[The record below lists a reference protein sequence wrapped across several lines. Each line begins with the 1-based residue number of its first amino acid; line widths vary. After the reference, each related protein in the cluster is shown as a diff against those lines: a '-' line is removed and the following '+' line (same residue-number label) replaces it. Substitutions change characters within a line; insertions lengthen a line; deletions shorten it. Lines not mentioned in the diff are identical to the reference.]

1 MAALP
6 GAHGLYIVIAM
17 TSDLVNDGSTTE
29 SSSSVKTELTP
40 VYLDGTVIEWDGNNA
55 LILPLLHEF
64 GKWSK
69 RTGKFQSLFAH
80 RAANLPNGKIAV
92 DSVQAAH
99 FLLGSATDNRSF
111 DKPCPPTPARIKEYN
126 DDALALGL
134 SALATLTSVPDDLK
148 ASVVVAPHA
157 VDNECSKLLVA
168 LTAIFGHA
176 DSSETLID
184 AADGD
189 GLKLLQALRARGANA
204 DRKDKALVV
213 AKYANVIRNGVS
225 GELTSITFAAF
236 LKSYKAHKRSVPKDS
251 QSTVEAEVEMI
262 SLIATKDPN
271 TREIY
276 DLKTAAAPP
285 ADLDAAADVLLSILR
300 GRKRVEEIDEVTNG
314 SGAASLAAELTGSLS
329 GAQAAAAR
337 RDAHIAAIAN
347 AVLSAGGAKKH
358 DLLDSDTYAQVAAI
372 AAAVKKAVADPRK
385 TADKDK
391 DKVTIPRGP
400 DNKPLKWVE
409 GMAKCKCGIRG
420 GKHLYKDCPKAQQ
433 DKDKDKTATA
443 AAAEAGSA
451 ALATEIAALR
461 ALLASAPAPAAPG
474 AAMLIDGAP
483 ASNLLVE

>member
-1 MAALP
+1 
-6 GAHGLYIVIAM
+6 M

-29 SSSSVKTELTP
+29 SSSSVKTDLTP

-134 SALATLTSVPDDLK
+134 TALATLTSVPDDLK

-157 VDNECSKLLVA
+157 VSNECSKLLVA

-204 DRKDKALVV
+204 DRKDRALVV
-213 AKYANVIRNGVS
+213 AKLANVIRTGVS

-276 DLKTAAAPP
+276 DLKTAAAQP

-337 RDAHIAAIAN
+337 RDAQIAAVAN
-347 AVLSAGGAKKH
+347 AALSAGGATTLSH
-358 DLLDSDTYAQVAAI
+358 AQIAAI

-409 GMAKCKCGIRG
+409 GMAKCKCGIKG
-420 GKHLYKDCPKAQQ
+420 GKHLYKDCPKVQQ

-443 AAAEAGSA
+443 ATAEAGSTT
-451 ALATEIAALR
+451 LANEIAALR
-461 ALLASAPAPAAPG
+461 ALLATAPVGPG
-474 AAMLIDGAP
+474 AAMLIDGAA

>member
-1 MAALP
+1 
-6 GAHGLYIVIAM
+6 M

-29 SSSSVKTELTP
+29 SSSSVKTDLTP

-55 LILPLLHEF
+55 LIFPLLHEF

-126 DDALALGL
+126 DDALALGH

-148 ASVVVAPHA
+148 ATVVVAPHA
-157 VDNECSKLLVA
+157 VNNECSKLLVA

-337 RDAHIAAIAN
+337 RDAQIAAVAN
-347 AVLSAGGAKKH
+347 AALSAGGATTLSH
-358 DLLDSDTYAQVAAI
+358 AQIAAI

-409 GMAKCKCGIRG
+409 GMAKCKCGIKG
-420 GKHLYKDCPKAQQ
+420 GKHLYKDCPKVQQ

-443 AAAEAGSA
+443 ATAEAGSTTLA
-451 ALATEIAALR
+451 AEIAALR
-461 ALLASAPAPAAPG
+461 ALLATAPAPAGPG
-474 AAMLIDGAP
+474 AAMLIDGVA